1 MQLDVWNKLYFW
13 IKPTYILLIKPK
25 VRSQLTERP
34 ASLFQPSASAN
45 IGLELALEQEE
56 GSRAVVDLVS

>member
-13 IKPTYILLIKPK
+13 IKPTYILLIKAK

-34 ASLFQPSASAN
+34 ASLF
-45 IGLELALEQEE
+45 
-56 GSRAVVDLVS
+56 